1 MSEAAPESTGTGT
14 AQLDDG
20 SQGTGTDPESSDT
33 LTGTDE
39 GGADT
44 AAELA
49 HWKEMA
55 RKNESRARE
64 NSRAAREL
72 AELKKQ
78 GMTDLEKAQAERDEA
93 KRERD
98 EARADHARIM
108 AAATNDLPTE
118 LIDFLGTGT
127 DEEINDRAA
136 AIAAAIETRATEL
149 AEARADQIVRER
161 TEQSLQQ
168 PGMGRNGARPVES
181 MRAGSAPSGGA
192 EPRTSDEWFRSLY
205 QRD

>member
-1 MSEAAPESTGTGT
+1 MSEAAPESTGAGT

-20 SQGTGTDPESSDT
+20 SQGTGTDPEGSDT

-149 AEARADQIVRER
+149 ADQIVRER

-168 PGMGRNGARPVES
+168 PGTGRNGARPVES
-181 MRAGSAPSGGA
+181 MRAGSAPSGTQ

-205 QRD
+205 KRD